1 MQLTP
6 SHEVNSPS
14 RVAALEDIIE
24 CVAPQLLQLVGVARS
39 RLRIYSASAYLKVTN
54 RASIY
59 ARVHLNRAV
68 AVRYASAPLQPSF
81 AGGAIGVV
89 ISNVDLDVELQ
100 GLGFLA
106 RLEAAI
112 WSIPG
117 VEVLEYENV
126 VGDVLMGH
134 IQRRQ
139 FHLRNTFDEI
149 PSYFCLR
156 PRS

>member
-117 VEVLEYENV
+117 V
-126 VGDVLMGH
+126 G
-134 IQRRQ
+134 
-139 FHLRNTFDEI
+139 
-149 PSYFCLR
+149 
-156 PRS
+156 PRSERSQASCITEMSAWNIRLAGGCRPGLDKNLAC